1 MKTYRLGFLASH
13 RGTNMQSIIDACKTG
28 QLQAVPAVVIS
39 NNGDS
44 GALDRAELEGIPA
57 YHLSSKRFPD
67 TDQLDCAIRDTLLKH
82 QVDLVVLAG
91 FMKKVGSK
99 TIEAFAG
106 RIINIHPALLPKYGG
121 PGMYGTNV
129 HERVLAAGDRETGVT
144 IHVVTDHY
152 DAGPILAQT
161 RIPVVQGDTLDT
173 LAERVLVV
181 EHQLYVETIAR
192 IVRGEI
198 ALPAC

>member
-67 TDQLDCAIRDTLLKH
+67 ADQLDCAIRDTLLKH

-161 RIPVVQGDTLDT
+161 RIPVVQGDTLET